1 VRERLATLPLDDT
14 DIVGVVPARLSVP
27 PPPPSHVAPVGSRA
41 SMPPPQALTP
51 PKVPTL
57 EIDAGWDDDVSPA
70 AVSIPPPAPP
80 KARTP
85 RVTMSDPTDILFDG
99 IYGLTFARG
108 AAEAA
113 EMCAQTLAKALAAR
127 SVVIHTHDLST
138 GELRAIGAHGDG
150 DFEILGSA
158 EASEDD
164 LVASAVLCNGKSVTM
179 TFDGELPRM
188 APKRLRAVGAPRKVV
203 AAPAIAWGRCLA
215 IVEVIDAAEAYEAR
229 VADAATYVADHLAQ
243 FLSAR
248 AA

>member
-1 VRERLATLPLDDT
+1 MRERMDTMPLDET
-14 DIVGVVPARLSVP
+14 DFLA
-27 PPPPSHVAPVGSRA
+27 
-41 SMPPPQALTP
+41 
-51 PKVPTL
+51 
-57 EIDAGWDDDVSPA
+57 DV
-70 AVSIPPPAPP
+70 PPAP
-80 KARTP
+80 RGVRLTI
-85 RVTMSDPTDILFDG
+85 TDPTDVIFDG

-113 EMCAQTLAKALAAR
+113 EMCAETLARALSAR
-127 SVVIHTHDLST
+127 SVVIHTHDLAT

-164 LVASAVLCNGKSVTM
+164 IVASAVLCNGKSITL
-179 TFDGELPRM
+179 TFDGDLPRM
-188 APKRLRAVGAPRKVV
+188 APKRLHAVGSPRKVV

-215 IVEVIDAAEAYEAR
+215 IIEVIDAHEQYSER
-229 VADAATYVADHLAQ
+229 VADAASYVAEHFAQ